1 MLTLFEHQ
9 TAPFAWDPPHLA
21 ALAPPNLTILG
32 TLNTADRS
40 IALLD
45 LALRRR
51 FTFVEMPPDLS
62 LLRVDME
69 GINLQALLDPDH
81 QIGHSYLMGV
91 GTAEGLHFAWYRRVV
106 PLLQEYFYHDG
117 DRLQAVLGSAFVR
130 KVMPDAETREALG
143 AMAEEGARYEVEM
156 LEGEEFLKALQGLT
170 G

>member
-45 LALRRR
+45 LA
-51 FTFVEMPPDLS
+51 

-117 DRLQAVLGSAFVR
+117 ERLQAVLGSAFVR

-143 AMAEEGARYEVEM
+143 AMAEVGARYEVEM

>member
-32 TLNTADRS
+32 TLNTVDRS

-45 LALRRR
+45 LA
-51 FTFVEMPPDLS
+51 

-117 DRLQAVLGSAFVR
+117 ERLQAVLGSAFVR

-143 AMAEEGARYEVEM
+143 AMAEVGARYEVEM

>member
-45 LALRRR
+45 L
-51 FTFVEMPPDLS
+51 S
-62 LLRVDME
+62 LLRMDME

-117 DRLQAVLGSAFVR
+117 ERLQAVLGSAFVR

-143 AMAEEGARYEVEM
+143 AMAEVGARYEVEM

>member
-9 TAPFAWDPPHLA
+9 TVPFAWDPPHLA

-45 LALRRR
+45 LA
-51 FTFVEMPPDLS
+51 

-117 DRLQAVLGSAFVR
+117 ERLQAVLGSAFVR

-143 AMAEEGARYEVEM
+143 AMAEVGARYEVEM

>member
-40 IALLD
+40 IALL
-45 LALRRR
+45 
-51 FTFVEMPPDLS
+51 DLS

-117 DRLQAVLGSAFVR
+117 ERLQAVLGSAFVR

-143 AMAEEGARYEVEM
+143 AMAEVGARYEVEM